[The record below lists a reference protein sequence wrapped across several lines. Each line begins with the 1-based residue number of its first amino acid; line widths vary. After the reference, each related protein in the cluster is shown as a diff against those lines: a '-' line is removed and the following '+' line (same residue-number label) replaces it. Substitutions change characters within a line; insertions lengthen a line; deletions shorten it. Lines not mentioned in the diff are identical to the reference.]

1 MAQQFIQRVAQWIAN
16 EVIQKRLA
24 NSRLFIDAAHAV
36 HTHVQKTQK
45 IAEKAGEEAARRVA
59 ASPTTAKP
67 ASTLSE
73 LFKNISKAAPPPPP
87 PPTTSRF
94 APGHRSAP
102 PPKR

>member
-45 IAEKAGEEAARRVA
+45 IAAEAGERAAQKVA
-59 ASPTTAKP
+59 ASPAAAKP
-67 ASTLSE
+67 ANTLSE

-87 PPTTSRF
+87 PPTASRF
-94 APGHRSAP
+94 APGQRAAP